1 MSDAVPKRWV
11 EGDGLRLAV
20 WEQGEPGAP
29 TVVLVHGYPD
39 THAVWRDVAA
49 ELADRFHVV
58 TYDVRGAGE
67 SDVPADREGYDLS
80 HLVADLSSVADATSP
95 DRPIH
100 LVGHDWGSIQAWEAV
115 TTDLLTGRIA
125 SFTSISGP
133 SLDHVAEWV
142 RVRRRGEHRDLRALA
157 AQGLRSWYVAV
168 FQLPGLAPLAWRTVA
183 PSALRRGLRRAEGI
197 DVEHHPA
204 PTLARDG
211 ANGVE
216 LYRRNV
222 PHRMRAPSTRITDVP
237 VQLIVPLGDRFV
249 TPALLADVGH
259 HCADLTRREVSG
271 GHWVPVSRPTDVAHR
286 IAEHIERVN
295 TTS

>member
-1 MSDAVPKRWV
+1 MSAALEKRWV
-11 EGDGLRLAV
+11 TGDGLRLAV

-39 THAVWRDVAA
+39 THAVWHDVAA
-49 ELADRFHVV
+49 ELAGRFHVV

-67 SDVPADREGYDLS
+67 SDVPADREGYDLA
-80 HLVADLSSVADATSP
+80 HLVADLSCVAEATSP

-115 TTDLLTGRIA
+115 TTELLSGRIA

-133 SLDHVAEWV
+133 SLDHVAQWF
-142 RVRRRGEHRDLRALA
+142 RARCTRRPRDLRALVT
-157 AQGLRSWYVAV
+157 QGVRSWYVAA

-183 PSALRRGLRRAEGI
+183 PSALRRALRRVEGI
-197 DVEHHPA
+197 DVDHHPA

-222 PHRMRAPSTRITDVP
+222 PRRMRDPASRVTAVP
-237 VQLIVPLGDRFV
+237 VQLIVPLADRFV
-249 TPALLADVGH
+249 TPAMLADVGD
-259 HCADLTRREVSG
+259 HCADLTRREVAA
-271 GHWVPVSRPTDVAHR
+271 GHWVPVSRPTEVADW
-286 IAEHIERVN
+286 IAEHIDRVIATN
-295 TTS
+295 